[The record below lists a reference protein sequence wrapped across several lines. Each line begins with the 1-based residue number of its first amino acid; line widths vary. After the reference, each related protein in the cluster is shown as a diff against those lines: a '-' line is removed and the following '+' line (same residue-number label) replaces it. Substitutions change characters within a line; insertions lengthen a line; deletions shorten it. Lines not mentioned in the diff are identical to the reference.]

1 MEYNM
6 TVIEKKKDEFK
17 IDDDDNEKNRLETIR
32 KTFFNLIW
40 CEDGNSF
47 SLFMIEDGQFILID
61 RMLTENRTL
70 LKKDPLLYNMMNS
83 VCARHYADCE
93 PYFPTP
99 DDLRKTFRRDF
110 ATGIILLFGCIVK
123 SGIRLARQLGYT
135 KRGFNKNMCDFLIGK
150 GMMTSEE
157 YASFQNLRKYS
168 EEARSKLIMDPP
180 PEEEIANCETLYER
194 MVFELFRSQVGRKV
208 ITTPDD

>member
-1 MEYNM
+1 
-6 TVIEKKKDEFK
+6 
-17 IDDDDNEKNRLETIR
+17 
-32 KTFFNLIW
+32 
-40 CEDGNSF
+40 
-47 SLFMIEDGQFILID
+47 MIEDEKFILID
-61 RMLTENRTL
+61 RMLMENRTL

-93 PYFPTP
+93 AYFPTP

-157 YASFQNLRKYS
+157 YASFQNLREYS
-168 EEARSKLIMDPP
+168 EEARSKIIMDPP

-194 MVFELFRSQVGRKV
+194 MIFELFRSQVGRKV
-208 ITTPDD
+208 ITTPDE